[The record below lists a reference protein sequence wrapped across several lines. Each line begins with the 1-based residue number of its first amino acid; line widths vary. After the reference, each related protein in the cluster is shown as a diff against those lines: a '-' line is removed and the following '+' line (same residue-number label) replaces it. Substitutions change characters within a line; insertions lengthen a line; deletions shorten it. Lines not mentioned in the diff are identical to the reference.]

1 MAVTVTGAGA
11 ARESTTHPSRAD
23 RPPPRPTQR
32 LVEASAL
39 RRLRRPSSTAT
50 TPPSPTSPKAK
61 ARPVSVW
68 TFFPRPG
75 LAGAQR
81 LGPSARG
88 RWQVGQRTGMNAG
101 DRGLVD
107 ELQLRADS
115 RPRPAA
121 ILLALTRPVLLAMIK
136 RRPATAAGPAIDL
149 LPHVPSE
156 LGDHGVLEWGL
167 VLCNGKDSAE

>member
-1 MAVTVTGAGA
+1 
-11 ARESTTHPSRAD
+11 
-23 RPPPRPTQR
+23 
-32 LVEASAL
+32 
-39 RRLRRPSSTAT
+39 
-50 TPPSPTSPKAK
+50 
-61 ARPVSVW
+61 
-68 TFFPRPG
+68 
-75 LAGAQR
+75 
-81 LGPSARG
+81 
-88 RWQVGQRTGMNAG
+88 MNAG

-167 VLCNGKDSAE
+167 VLCNGKDGAGMRLWFWRK